1 MIYHTEM
8 YDEIYD
14 LTIHKKDFFYAWN
27 VIWKDNDVKFLI
39 KRVIDLYILV
49 IQWNLIIKQ
58 KINFPPLSHITI
70 TYRLS
75 LL

>member
-1 MIYHTEM
+1 MEICGRRKNILKKMIYHTEM

-49 IQWNLIIKQ
+49 IQ
-58 KINFPPLSHITI
+58 
-70 TYRLS
+70 
-75 LL
+75 

>member
-39 KRVIDLYILV
+39 KRVIDLYILL
-49 IQWNLIIKQ
+49 IQ
-58 KINFPPLSHITI
+58 
-70 TYRLS
+70 
-75 LL
+75 